1 VPRFR
6 VVLLSLVIA
15 ASATGCAGTGAAPSP
30 QNGATASSFAGPNA
44 TPIASTAPASAAPA
58 SAAPPIA
65 PTVTLTEWS
74 VVVAGTIKAGKT
86 QITSTNSGVI
96 QHEMLIFKSELA
108 ASAYPTDPKGDIK
121 EEGKGITL
129 VSDGENIDPA
139 GSQVR
144 DVDLTPGTY
153 LFLCN
158 IPGHFKA
165 GMFTV
170 VTVAP

>member
-1 VPRFR
+1 MPRIR
-6 VVLLSLVIA
+6 QAILLLAIA
-15 ASATGCAGTGAAPSP
+15 AIASACAGAG
-30 QNGATASSFAGPNA
+30 TASPPQASAAASTFAGPNA
-44 TPIASTAPASAAPA
+44 TPSVTAMASTAPASAATA
-58 SAAPPIA
+58 VT

-86 QITSTNSGVI
+86 QITSTNTGAVP
-96 QHEMLIFKSELA
+96 HEMLIFSSDLP
-108 ASAYPTDPKGDIK
+108 ASAYPLDAKGDIK
-121 EEGKGITL
+121 EDGKGVTL
-129 VSDGENIDPA
+129 VSDGENIDPG

-144 DVDLTPGTY
+144 QVDLTPGNY